1 MQKPENRPWRVLSSE
16 YIARRPWFTVRR
28 ESVELPTGAV
38 VPEWYVFEFPDWVNV
53 IARTVDGDFV
63 MISQY
68 RHALGQTRYELVAG
82 TCEEGETAE
91 QSARR
96 ELLEE
101 TGYAGGVWRRYMV
114 TSPNPTNHTNR
125 VYTFLAE
132 GVERVAE
139 QHTEAGEDIKVHLM
153 SIGEVRELLDGD
165 EIMQCLHAAPLWRYM
180 AENPPRPIAR

>member
-1 MQKPENRPWRVLSSE
+1 M
-16 YIARRPWFTVRR
+16 T
-28 ESVELPTGAV
+28 
-38 VPEWYVFEFPDWVNV
+38 V
-53 IARTVDGDFV
+53 IARTVEGEFV

-68 RHALGQTRYELVAG
+68 RHALGETRYELVAG
-82 TCEEGETAE
+82 TCEEGDTAE

-114 TSPNPTNHTNR
+114 TSPNPTTHTNR
-125 VYTFLAE
+125 
-132 GVERVAE
+132 E

-180 AENPPRPIAR
+180 AENPPQPIAR

>member
-1 MQKPENRPWRVLSSE
+1 MGFGSLQPQD
-16 YIARRPWFTVRR
+16 FTQ
-28 ESVELPTGAV
+28 L
-38 VPEWYVFEFPDWVNV
+38 
-53 IARTVDGDFV
+53 
-63 MISQY
+63 
-68 RHALGQTRYELVAG
+68 
-82 TCEEGETAE
+82 
-91 QSARR
+91 
-96 ELLEE
+96 LLEE

-165 EIMQCLHAAPLWRYM
+165 EIMQCLHAALLWRYM
-180 AENPPRPIAR
+180 AENPPQPIAR

>member
-1 MQKPENRPWRVLSSE
+1 
-16 YIARRPWFTVRR
+16 
-28 ESVELPTGAV
+28 
-38 VPEWYVFEFPDWVNV
+38 
-53 IARTVDGDFV
+53 
-63 MISQY
+63 
-68 RHALGQTRYELVAG
+68 
-82 TCEEGETAE
+82 
-91 QSARR
+91 
-96 ELLEE
+96 
-101 TGYAGGVWRRYMV
+101 MV

-180 AENPPRPIAR
+180 AENPPQPIAR